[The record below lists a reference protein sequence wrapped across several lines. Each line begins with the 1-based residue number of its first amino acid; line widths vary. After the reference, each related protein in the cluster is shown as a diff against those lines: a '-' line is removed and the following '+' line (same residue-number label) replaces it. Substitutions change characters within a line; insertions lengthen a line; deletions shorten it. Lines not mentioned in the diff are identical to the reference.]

1 MAPSVATLGETRGM
15 SETIGVMGAG
25 VMGSG
30 IAQVLAIAG
39 HQVICRDLDDAV
51 LETAREGVDTGRFG
65 VRGAVERGKLTSE
78 EADAALERLTF
89 TTDLDAAVDVDLII
103 EAVPED
109 LGLKVK
115 FWRDLDAMAPE
126 RTIFASNSSGFS
138 IAAMAAG
145 TDRPDRFI
153 GWHWASPAPVMKLAE
168 IVRGPGTSDETTE
181 KVVAL
186 AAAAGKNPVVVK
198 DTDQAWGYVANR
210 VYFAMV
216 REANR
221 VVAEGIADRAQVD
234 QLMRDCFR
242 WPSGPYGMVAGAG
255 SGWS

>member
-1 MAPSVATLGETRGM
+1 M
-15 SETIGVMGAG
+15 SERIGVMGAG

-39 HQVICRDLDDAV
+39 HEVVCRDLSEDV
-51 LETAREGVDTGRFG
+51 LGTAREGVDTGRFG
-65 VRGAVERGKLTSE
+65 VKSAVDRGKLTAE
-78 EADAALERLTF
+78 EADAALARLSF

-115 FWRDLDAMAPE
+115 FWRELDGIAPE
-126 RTIFASNSSGFS
+126 RTIFASNPSGFS

-168 IVRGPGTSDETTE
+168 IVRGPETSDATVDT
-181 KVVAL
+181 VVRL

-198 DTDQAWGYVANR
+198 DTDQSWGYVANR

-221 VVAEGIADRAQVD
+221 VVSEGVADREQVD